1 VDWYLPLKLV
11 HVVSAIVA
19 VGANLTYLVWLAA
32 MRARPAGEQAFAL
45 ETVQRLDMRLA
56 NPAYGILPI
65 TGIVMVLIA
74 GGLGFTTFWVA
85 FAIGLYIVV
94 GIMAGAFFAPSLRR
108 QAALAASGDV
118 GTPTYEAAAKRTR
131 STGILTMLPIAGI
144 LYLMVLK
151 PTP

>member
-1 VDWYLPLKLV
+1 MDWYLPLKLV

-19 VGANLTYLVWLAA
+19 VGTNLTYFVWLAA
-32 MRARPAGEQAFAL
+32 MRAKPAGEQAFAL

-56 NPAYGILPI
+56 NPAYAILPI
-65 TGIVMVLIA
+65 TGIIMVLIA
-74 GGLGFTTFWVA
+74 DGLGFTTFWVA
-85 FAIGLYIVV
+85 FAIALYIVV
-94 GIMAGAFFAPSLRR
+94 GVLAGAFFGPSLRR
-108 QAALAASGDV
+108 QAELAAGGET

-131 STGILTMLPIAGI
+131 SAGILTMLPIAGI